1 MLSKPIPLWIYA
13 GGAALAALAGSV
25 NAVGFLSVHHQA
37 LTHMSGTVTLIGIGL
52 AHGDRA
58 ALQHALLVLLFFFL
72 GCVVSGLIIRQST
85 LRAGRRYGFALSCEA
100 GLLFGAGYLFRHHSF
115 AGAYLATMACGLQNA
130 MANSYSGAVIR
141 TTHITGIVTDLG
153 IAVGLAAR
161 RERVDWRR
169 MRLYGILLAG
179 FFTGGALGAL
189 GFSRWSHDT
198 ILIPA
203 AGAAIIGVSY
213 TIFKHAERQRQQT
226 PPTRPLP

>member
-37 LTHMSGTVTLIGIGL
+37 LTHMSGTATLVGIGL
-52 AHGDRA
+52 AQGDTA
-58 ALQHALLVLLFFFL
+58 ALQHALLVLLFFFF
-72 GCVVSGLIIRQST
+72 GCVVSGMIIRQST
-85 LRAGRRYGFALSCEA
+85 LRAGRRYGVALTCEA
-100 GLLFGAGYLFRHHSF
+100 GLLFGAGYLFRHNSF

-130 MANSYSGAVIR
+130 MATSYSGAVIR
-141 TTHITGIVTDLG
+141 TTHVTGIVTDLG

-169 MRLYGILLAG
+169 MRLYGVLFTG
-179 FFTGGALGAL
+179 FFCGGVLGAL
-189 GFSRWSHDT
+189 GFARWSHDT

-203 AGAAIIGVSY
+203 AGAAIIGIGY
-213 TIFKHAERQRQQT
+213 TILKHAERHTKTT
-226 PPTRPLP
+226 PAKV